1 MSTNVVERLHDDF
14 HDLRDFLMDP
24 KADKKGLALLSVVDE
39 NFPKTLLLAVASH
52 FEHLMKTAVEEF
64 VRDVTDDDY
73 RLVSLINGKVIE
85 RQYHT
90 WFDWKANNANRFFGM
105 FGDLFKKHAE
115 KTVKEDDRLDAAIRA
130 FLEIGNARNKLI
142 HEDFAAFEL
151 NKTSAEIYQLYER
164 ASFFVEWFPSAIR
177 EFPTPMDPWKG

>member
-1 MSTNVVERLHDDF
+1 MSTNVVERLHGDF
-14 HDLRDFLMDP
+14 LDLRGFLMDP
-24 KADKKGLALLSVVDE
+24 KVDKKGLALLSVVDE

-52 FEHLMKTAVEEF
+52 FEHLMKMAVEEF
-64 VRDVTDDDY
+64 VRDVTDNDY
-73 RLVSLINGKVIE
+73 RLVSLISGRIIE

-115 KTVKEDDRLDAAIRA
+115 RTVKEDDRLNAAIRA
-130 FLEIGNARNKLI
+130 FLEIGSARNELI
-142 HEDFAAFEL
+142 HEDFAAFDL
-151 NKTSAEIYQLYER
+151 NKTSAEVYQLYER

-177 EFPTPMDPWKG
+177 EFPTPMDP

>member
-1 MSTNVVERLHDDF
+1 MSTNVVERLHGDF
-14 HDLRDFLMDP
+14 LDLRSFLMDP
-24 KADKKGLALLSVVDE
+24 KVDKKGLALLSVVDE
-39 NFPKTLLLAVASH
+39 NFPKALLLAVASH
-52 FEHLMKTAVEEF
+52 FEHLMKMAVEEF
-64 VRDVTDDDY
+64 ARDVAGNDY
-73 RLVSLINGKVIE
+73 RLVSLINAKVIE

-115 KTVKEDDRLDAAIRA
+115 KTVKENDRLGAAIRA
-130 FLEIGNARNKLI
+130 FLEIGNARNELI

-151 NKTSAEIYQLYER
+151 NKTSAEVYQLYER

-177 EFPTPMDPWKG
+177 EFPTPMDPREG